1 MKDKGEDALK
11 AALEPPQA
19 AVERVVGAALAARH
33 YDGRRRTP
41 WLALVAAL
49 LLIAMVLTYARR
61 ERPLTEPLP
70 VAPELDEM
78 TKVSNVGTVML
89 VEGTSLRTLVASTGK
104 TKEPAHPAHSYRII
118 ISKGTVP

>member
-1 MKDKGEDALK
+1 MKDKGEDTLK

-33 YDGRRRTP
+33 HDGRHRTSG
-41 WLALVAAL
+41 LALVAAL

-61 ERPLTEPLP
+61 ERPFSEPLP
-70 VAPELDEM
+70 VAPERDEM

-89 VEGTSLRTLVASTGK
+89 VEGRSLRTLVASTGK
-104 TKEPAHPAHSYRII
+104 TKEPGRPEHSYRII
-118 ISKGTVP
+118 ISKGTTP